1 MEAHL
6 ALQTLQSIVSYLI
19 MVLSLSF
26 LVWEVEGQTS
36 DRFDADGSVTLVAAL
51 VALGLSPAPVSTGS
65 PFGVLKSCPS
75 LALTVPACFS
85 LPHASGMLS
94 PHMVFL
100 NILIMHSEIT
110 EAGDLKTIILYSP
123 RL

>member
-51 VALGLSPAPVSTGS
+51 VALGLSPAPVSTG
-65 PFGVLKSCPS
+65 VLKSCPS

-85 LPHASGMLS
+85 LPHAGGMLS
-94 PHMVFL
+94 PHLVFL